1 MSLGFGHRAR
11 VGHLYPS
18 GGLCDYEIQSM
29 APEGV
34 QFVTTRLPFRR
45 TGIQDDLRLA
55 DNLEGAVGLVADA
68 QVDLVAFNC
77 TAASLL
83 LGADTI
89 RARVAAATGL
99 SCVTTIE
106 AVYDALA
113 GLDVTRVAL
122 VTPYPQEVVDLECSH
137 LRENG
142 IEVTAATGFP
152 RDSPV
157 AQAEIPPST
166 WKELALTADLGGADA
181 VLFSCAGIQISPVIA
196 EIECALG
203 LPVVTSNQALLRSVL
218 VTAGLDR
225 DVPGYG
231 RVLAPG
237 SSLAVN

>member
-1 MSLGFGHRAR
+1 MSSGFGHRAR
-11 VGHLYPS
+11 IGHLYPS

-55 DNLEGAVGLVADA
+55 DNLEDAARLVADA

-89 RARVAAATGL
+89 RTRVAAATGL

-106 AVYDALA
+106 AVYDAIA
-113 GLDVTRVAL
+113 ELDVKRVAL
-122 VTPYPQEVVDLECSH
+122 VTPYPQEVVERERTH
-137 LRENG
+137 LQEHG
-142 IEVTAATGFP
+142 VEVTVTPGLP
-152 RDSPV
+152 RTTPV
-157 AQAEIPPST
+157 AQAEISPSV
-166 WKELALTADLGGADA
+166 WKRIALTADLGGADA
-181 VLFSCAGIQISPVIA
+181 LLFSCAGIRISPVIA

-203 LPVVTSNQALLRSVL
+203 IPVVTSNQALLRSVL
-218 VTAGLDR
+218 VAAGLDPY
-225 DVPGYG
+225 VPGFG
-231 RVLAPG
+231 RVLAPD
-237 SSLAVN
+237 SSVGVG